1 MSNNLP
7 PSKEAHAPPQTSPE
21 GEEKSNVIC
30 PYCDTEIDH
39 LMVQTITFHEFRLK
53 NGKPEV
59 SPASSNEQVIFYC
72 PMCGEEIASTQEDAI
87 EFLKGRY
94 TEEES
99 LTDFIVSENNANEN
113 EEARVE
119 SEPVKMESAKVEK
132 VNEPVQKHMEEKKE
146 VKRIEKVSLE
156 DWLR

>member
-7 PSKEAHAPPQTSPE
+7 PSKEAHAPPHTSPE

-39 LMVQTITFHEFRLK
+39 LMMQTITFHEFRLR
-53 NGKPEV
+53 NDKPEV
-59 SPASSNEQVIFYC
+59 SSASSNEQVIFYC

-113 EEARVE
+113 VEA
-119 SEPVKMESAKVEK
+119 EK
-132 VNEPVQKHMEEKKE
+132 VNVPVQKHVEEKRE
-146 VKRIEKVSLE
+146 VKKVEKFTLE

>member
-1 MSNNLP
+1 MSNNIT
-7 PSKEAHAPPQTSPE
+7 PSKEAHAPPHTSPE

-72 PMCGEEIASTQEDAI
+72 PMCGEEIATTQEDAI
-87 EFLKGRY
+87 EFLEGKRY

-119 SEPVKMESAKVEK
+119 PELEN
-132 VNEPVQKHMEEKKE
+132 VNVPVQKHVEEKME
-146 VKRIEKVSLE
+146 VKKVEKFTLE

>member
-1 MSNNLP
+1 MSNNIT
-7 PSKEAHAPPQTSPE
+7 PSKEAHAPPHTSPE

-119 SEPVKMESAKVEK
+119 PELENV
-132 VNEPVQKHMEEKKE
+132 PVQKHEEKRE
-146 VKRIEKVSLE
+146 VKKVEKFTLE